1 MEHST
6 YTVVMCKL
14 SWTGQPPPPPSV
26 LSCINIF
33 IHNARNASS
42 LQQDKNMRK
51 ELAWKVEFQDREH

>member
-1 MEHST
+1 MTKCGVGGS
-6 YTVVMCKL
+6 CP
-14 SWTGQPPPPPSV
+14 GQDKFPPYYPAS
-26 LSCINIF
+26 IFF